1 MFKKVI
7 GLGLLLILVFS
18 LVACG
23 KTTTATSTVT
33 GTGSTVTVTSSNAST
48 TSAINIS
55 IPFNPPTGDGVL
67 STLPDN
73 VQKLYNGWN
82 FALNKSPYENWAA
95 KPKPWTIYWC
105 ILNLNDNWV
114 NTSKKEIE
122 SIMAKYQAAGYIKN
136 FVEENANNDA
146 GTQVQQIQTAIEQ
159 KADLILLDAA
169 STSGLNDV
177 IKQAY
182 DSGTVVI
189 GFGATADSPYIINTN
204 NNGTL
209 LGANMAAGI
218 VKALNGKGNV
228 LMVGGIAGVSADQQ
242 YINGG
247 NSVFKQN
254 PGINILGLVQGGW
267 SPSTAKTV
275 VTQWLATHTQK
286 VDAIW
291 QEGAMYWGIYQA
303 VQQSGIPMPI
313 IDFADPLASELEL
326 AHEHIN
332 DPNWVILGSGNPAGA
347 YTDAAFRIGI
357 YTLLGYGT
365 KVNAYIDNPPIIT
378 KDNLNQWWDSSFT
391 LDNMN
396 YVNGPP
402 NTFLSNTTIAP
413 LFDKPIVLPVA
424 TDYSN

>member
-7 GLGLLLILVFS
+7 GLGLLLILVLS

-23 KTTTATSTVT
+23 KTNTVTSTVT
-33 GTGSTVTVTSSNAST
+33 GTGSTVTVTSSTAST

-55 IPFNPPTGDGVL
+55 IPFSPPPGDGVL
-67 STLPDN
+67 STLPEN

-82 FALNKSPYENWAA
+82 FALNKCPYENWPAN
-95 KPKPWTIYWC
+95 PKPWKVYWL

-114 NTSKKEIE
+114 NTSKTEIE
-122 SIMAKYQAAGYIKN
+122 SIIAKYKAAGYIEE
-136 FVEENANNDA
+136 FVQLNANNDA
-146 GTQVQQIQTAIEQ
+146 GTQVQHIQTAIEQ

-169 STSGLNDV
+169 STTGLNAV

-182 DSGTVVI
+182 DSGIVVI

-228 LMVGGIAGVSADQQ
+228 LMVGGIAGVSADEQ
-242 YINGG
+242 YFNGG
-247 NSVFKQN
+247 NSVFNQN
-254 PGINILGLVQGGW
+254 PGIKIVGKVQGGW

-275 VTQWLATHTQK
+275 VTQWLATHTEK
-286 VDAIW
+286 VDAVW

-303 VQQSGIPMPI
+303 LEQSGRPMPI
-313 IDFADPLASELEL
+313 LNFADPLASELAKAWEKR
-326 AHEHIN
+326 N
-332 DPNWVILGSGNPAGA
+332 DPNYVVLGSGNPAGA
-347 YTDAAFRIGI
+347 YTDAAFRVGI
-357 YTLLGYGT
+357 YTLLGYGP
-365 KVNAYIDNPPIIT
+365 KVNAFIDNPPVIT
-378 KDNLNQWWDSSFT
+378 KENLADWYDPSFT

-413 LFDKPIVLPVA
+413 LFNKTIVLPVA
-424 TDYSN
+424 TNYSN